1 MKYTAEELL
10 KRRLAGVR
18 PRVWIVD
25 RWYIVDVAGRE
36 LRSAGGAHITIDLN
50 MLPLAKDGN
59 SYEFLFNP
67 KMGAIGKAA
76 GTDAV
81 LVSLPNEKIL
91 DPVGVALL
99 YGLESTALISTYPI
113 MEQHYA
119 TVSKKEELQ
128 GARTAKSPIR
138 RLLKKSKGK
147 GI

>member
-1 MKYTAEELL
+1 MKYTAEALL

-25 RWYIVDVAGRE
+25 RWYIIDVAGRE

-59 SYEFLFNP
+59 SYEFLFNS
-67 KMGAIGKAA
+67 KTGAIGKMA

-119 TVSKKEELQ
+119 TVSEKQ
-128 GARTAKSPIR
+128 ARQAAAKSPIR
-138 RLLKKSKGK
+138 RLIKKKKGK